1 MNRRDFLKTTA
12 VMAQTAAIEGLALG
26 GQFTPAPCPVTL
38 LPMTGYRQD
47 MEREIAAVLAADGL
61 GLKGKKVLLK
71 PNFVEAHPERPIN
84 TDPAVIAAVA
94 HACLRL
100 GAAQVTVGEA
110 SGHRRDP
117 WYSVLNPAL
126 RSVLDKRVRCLDLNH
141 GDAVAV
147 PNKGGLT
154 GLPEFFLAR
163 AVAESDVLISL
174 PKMKT
179 HHWVGV
185 TLSLKNLFGV
195 LPGIYYGW
203 PKNLL
208 HYRGIERSILDV
220 ARSVKVHYAIIDGVV
235 GMEGD
240 GPIMGR
246 AKPVGVLV
254 LSSYPLAADATA
266 ARLMGFDPLKVP
278 YLAQA
283 GRFLQGLRP
292 QEVVL
297 RGETPR
303 KYAAAFDC
311 PDEFKTMRGGPFFET

>member
-1 MNRRDFLKTTA
+1 MKRREFLKKTVVLANA
-12 VMAQTAAIEGLALG
+12 VAFGGMASAA
-26 GQFTPAPCPVTL
+26 QFTPAPCPVTL
-38 LPMTGYRQD
+38 LPMADYSRD
-47 MEREIAAVLAADGL
+47 MEKEIAAVISDDGL
-61 GLKGKKVLLK
+61 SLKGKKVLLK

-84 TDPAVIAAVA
+84 TNPSVIAGVA

-117 WYSVLNPAL
+117 WFSVLNPSL
-126 RSVLDKRVRCLDLNH
+126 RSILDKKVRCVDLNH

-154 GLPEFFLAR
+154 GLPLFYLAKQ
-163 AVAESDVLISL
+163 VAEADVLISL

-185 TLSLKNLFGV
+185 TLCLKNLFGV

-208 HYRGIERSILDV
+208 HFRGIERSILDLS
-220 ARSVKVHYAIIDGVV
+220 RTLKVHYGIIDGVV

-240 GPIMGR
+240 GPIMGL
-246 AKPVGVLV
+246 AKPVGALV
-254 LSSYPLAADATA
+254 MSPFPLAADSTA
-266 ARLMGFDPLKVP
+266 SRMMGFDPRKIP
-278 YLAQA
+278 YLVQA
-283 GRFLQGLRP
+283 GRFLPGLGQRD
-292 QEVVL
+292 VVI
-297 RGETPR
+297 RGEKPVR
-303 KYAAAFDC
+303 YAAQFDC
-311 PDEFKTMRGGPFFET
+311 PEEFKKMRGGPFF